1 MVDDVAESL
10 ETLRLNVLADCDS
23 ELVFQAAKTLREAAQ
38 RSVRPEAPPDS
49 IQEPV
54 AAGFGSGVSDTL
66 VVDQSQ
72 MARLNDE
79 VITAPRGEQL
89 PAVDDVEEFGVFMG
103 DDNRDDNHPFD
114 DPFGLATAEAPSP
127 VAAPVAAREGGLDLD
142 DIFFATFPEND
153 AAAPVPAAAAPAP
166 APPAALDAMTPEQ
179 VAGELAALGVP
190 IDEAAAT
197 NSPVSLPLFRIA
209 RAAAEAAQREEGR
222 TRRGKWESPEPDI
235 ADSLNDAFTRRRL
248 PLTTGASARA
258 FLATVLSCSG
268 DRITGK
274 YRGRSLPG
282 PYVGQEA
289 SAPDLAALASAL
301 EAFVAP
307 FATSLQERPA
317 SASIVHDGGYGV
329 DGVQRRARSRSSSPR
344 AVPAPV
350 APGGT
355 AVDQTNF
362 PVVAAPP
369 RPAPRPTEAGTV
381 PEQAHSRRRGT
392 APRRTGSATGPR
404 VRTNNNVACPCRHAG

>member
-127 VAAPVAAREGGLDLD
+127 VAAPVAAREDAPDLTQNFRD
-142 DIFFATFPEND
+142 NYFEVPGATAPV
-153 AAAPVPAAAAPAP
+153 AAPVPAAPAP
-166 APPAALDAMTPEQ
+166 APPTPE
-179 VAGELAALGVP
+179 P
-190 IDEAAAT
+190 ST
-197 NSPVSLPLFRIA
+197 
-209 RAAAEAAQREEGR
+209 
-222 TRRGKWESPEPDI
+222 PE
-235 ADSLNDAFTRRRL
+235 
-248 PLTTGASARA
+248 SAR
-258 FLATVLSCSG
+258 TPS
-268 DRITGK
+268 
-274 YRGRSLPG
+274 
-282 PYVGQEA
+282 
-289 SAPDLAALASAL
+289 
-301 EAFVAP
+301 
-307 FATSLQERPA
+307 
-317 SASIVHDGGYGV
+317 
-329 DGVQRRARSRSSSPR
+329 
-344 AVPAPV
+344 
-350 APGGT
+350 
-355 AVDQTNF
+355 
-362 PVVAAPP
+362 
-369 RPAPRPTEAGTV
+369 
-381 PEQAHSRRRGT
+381 
-392 APRRTGSATGPR
+392 
-404 VRTNNNVACPCRHAG
+404 